1 MHKRRIFL
9 NRRRQDKILKLVN
22 SHNIATQQELVEM
35 LAAHRIEA
43 TQSSVSRD
51 IVKLGL
57 TKANGHYVAPQAA
70 PALALPSIE
79 IDTAGDHLIVLKTE
93 VGQAQLVAVKIDA
106 TNIKEIVGTLAGDD
120 TIFIATKDSTNQRAA
135 IKALNKLFALS
146 GSRIR
151 RGAR

>member
-1 MHKRRIFL
+1 MNK
-9 NRRRQDKILKLVN
+9 RRQDKILKLIK
-22 SHNIATQQELVEM
+22 SHSIATQQELVEM
-35 LAAHRIEA
+35 LAYHRIEA

-57 TKANGHYVAPQAA
+57 TKANGHYVAPQSA
-70 PALALPSIE
+70 PTLALPSIE
-79 IDTAGDHLIVLKTE
+79 IDTAGENLIVLKTD

-120 TIFIATKDSTNQRAA
+120 TIFIATKDSANQRAA

-151 RGAR
+151 HAAR